1 MEVSK
6 QEAQAALEEI
16 ASISERTKRTL
27 SSGASPEVL
36 MLWGLV
42 WVVGNL
48 ATHFEPRLVGL
59 IWSVVGGL
67 GFLGTIALKA
77 RHRKVVTKIDG
88 TSDPNTQRI
97 AWFWAALTVYTVLW
111 LFILEPWGTDR
122 SFVSI
127 TRRMSAFF
135 ATIPMFA
142 YVVGGLWLGR
152 FYIWLGA
159 IVTALTVVGLY
170 ALPEYFWI
178 WMAAFGGGA
187 LLLSGIQ
194 MKRTREQL

>member
-6 QEAQAALEEI
+6 QEAQAALNEI

-27 SSGASPEVL
+27 TSGASPEVL
-36 MLWGLV
+36 ILWGLV

-59 IWSVVGGL
+59 IWTAIGSVGV
-67 GFLGTIALKA
+67 LGTIVLKA
-77 RHRKVVTKIDG
+77 RHRKSVTRIDG
-88 TSDPNTQRI
+88 TSDANAQRI
-97 AWFWAALTVYTVLW
+97 GWFWAALAAYTLVW
-111 LFILEPWGTDR
+111 LFILAPWGTDH
-122 SFVSI
+122 SFLSL

-142 YVVGGLWLGR
+142 YVVGGLWFGR
-152 FYIWLGA
+152 FYVWLGA

-170 ALPEYFWI
+170 AFPEYFWI
-178 WMAAFGGGA
+178 WMSVFGGGA
-187 LLLSGIQ
+187 LLLSGVQ
-194 MKRTREQL
+194 MKRTREQR